1 MSTNIIL
8 YIISIIIF
16 IIDIIMLAF
25 MQFSWKD
32 KSYRLVF
39 ILGYIII
46 AIFIIA
52 DMLMVVKELVV

>member
-8 YIISIIIF
+8 YIISIVIF

-25 MQFSWKD
+25 MQFSLKD

-46 AIFIIA
+46 VIFIVA
-52 DMLMVVKELVV
+52 DILMVVKELVV

>member
-25 MQFSWKD
+25 MQFSLKD

-46 AIFIIA
+46 AIFVVA
-52 DMLMVVKELVV
+52 DILMVVKELVV